1 MIVEHRPISPTDEY
15 VRNVYAQSAARLEKL
30 AEKRQ
35 LNAEERRS
43 LEVVRHQL
51 AAMDRGET
59 RTANQPPSRQANPRD
74 DYRRRAAALRRRM
87 FESHKADMVRE
98 AVR

>member
-1 MIVEHRPISPTDEY
+1 MIEHRPISPTDEY

-30 AEKRQ
+30 AERRQ

-43 LEVVRHQL
+43 LKVVREQL

-59 RTANQPPSRQANPRD
+59 RSADTYSDPEPSRLSRGQE
-74 DYRRRAAALRRRM
+74 YQRRADALRRRIYR
-87 FESHKADMVRE
+87 SHQATFRHTW
-98 AVR
+98 